1 MSHIEPCPCCGR
13 SPQLFKQNDQPV
25 YMLQCVREWC
35 DLKAYGVSKERT
47 IARWNDLADE
57 KARGIGKHRE
67 WGWEKI

>member
-1 MSHIEPCPCCGR
+1 
-13 SPQLFKQNDQPV
+13 
-25 YMLQCVREWC
+25 MLQCEKEYC
-35 DLKAYGVSKERT
+35 GMKTYGVSKERV